1 MRLIS
6 RGLVV
11 LQAGTLPTSRQEQT
25 NEQAISEFIWLE
37 FIWLFEDGA
46 MLIIIMIVI
55 MVTSSRENISKN
67 IFLSF

>member
-55 MVTSSRENISKN
+55 MVTSSRENI
-67 IFLSF
+67 L